1 MNKAKLNKIEKQI
14 DKSILAF
21 RVFDEPRPKYV
32 AKVTVID
39 KIFEKTILKLF
50 PRKYFKPNLIT
61 VFRFV
66 SIPFVL
72 FFLLDKDY
80 MIGFILFAIA
90 AFSDAVDGAMAR
102 TRNQITDW
110 GIVFDPLADK
120 LLIGSVG
127 FIVIS
132 SLISLPLALS
142 IVFIELMLIV
152 SAYFRFK
159 GEIVPAKLVGKI
171 KMILQSF
178 GVGFLLIFL
187 AVGHPALIIV
197 ATYTLYLAIVFA
209 ILSLVVYRS
218 I

>member
-39 KIFEKTILKLF
+39 RVFEKTVLKLF
-50 PRKYFKPNLIT
+50 PKFIKPNIIT

-72 FFLLDKDY
+72 YFLINKEY
-80 MIGFILFAIA
+80 MIGLILFSLS

-127 FIVIS
+127 FIAIS
-132 SLISLPLALS
+132 SLVSLPLAIS
-142 IVFIELMLIV
+142 IVFIELLLII

>member
-1 MNKAKLNKIEKQI
+1 MNKEKLNKIEKQI

-39 KIFEKTILKLF
+39 RFFEKTILKLF
-50 PRKYFKPNLIT
+50 PKFIKPNIVT

-72 FFLLDKDY
+72 YFLINKEY
-80 MIGFILFAIA
+80 MIGLILFTLS

-132 SLISLPLALS
+132 SLISLPLAIA
-142 IVFIELMLIV
+142 IVFIELLLII

-187 AVGHPALIIV
+187 AVGHPSLIIV

>member
-1 MNKAKLNKIEKQI
+1 MDEKKFKRIEDRF
-14 DKSILAF
+14 DKSLLAF

-39 KIFEKTILKLF
+39 RIFEKTVLKLF

-72 FFLLDKDY
+72 FLLIDKYY
-80 MIGFILFAIA
+80 MAGLMLFAVS

-132 SLISLPLALS
+132 SLVSLPLAIS
-142 IVFIELMLIV
+142 IVFIEFTLII

-159 GEIVPAKLVGKI
+159 GEVVPAKLVGKI

-187 AVGHPALIIV
+187 AVGHPWLIV
-197 ATYTLYLAIVFA
+197 LATYTLYLAIVFA

>member
-1 MNKAKLNKIEKQI
+1 MNKKKLKIIDEKI

-32 AKVTVID
+32 AKVTIID
-39 KIFEKTILKLF
+39 KIFEKTVLKLF
-50 PRKYFKPNLIT
+50 PKFVRPNHIT
-61 VFRFV
+61 VFRFI

-72 FFLLDKDY
+72 FFLLHKDY
-80 MIGFILFAIA
+80 DLGFALFALSA
-90 AFSDAVDGAMAR
+90 LSDAVDGAMAR

-132 SLISLPLALS
+132 RLISLPLALA
-142 IVFIELMLIV
+142 IVFIEILLII

-187 AVGHPALIIV
+187 AVGHPWLIIF

-209 ILSLVVYRS
+209 ILSLLVYRS